1 MNQFSDKKQ
10 LIRLKLI
17 VLFKINRQFCILLNY
32 FIMKKLLL
40 LSTILLALTIHA
52 QDITFQSDT
61 LYPEGIAYHAK
72 RDVFFVSSLRHGKI
86 GIVDRKGNY
95 KVFIDSPEMIS
106 AIGIRLN
113 EKTNTL
119 YVCTSDP
126 GVSTKTSPTTQR
138 KFAKLIAYDATT
150 GAQKYSADLGALN
163 AGGLN
168 FANDVTFDN
177 EGNVYVTNS
186 FSPIIYKVDAAGTPS
201 IFTTYDEWKGDGF
214 KLNGIVFHP
223 DGFLIV
229 AVSNPGSLYKIPV
242 KNPQDIKK
250 IKCLLLIGADGL
262 LYNPIN
268 KELVVISNFSQ
279 EIIRM
284 RSYDNWES
292 ATPWDRFN
300 SVNTFPTTGTI
311 GGSYYYILNAKL
323 NELFDPKAAKSSSFV
338 IQEIKF

>member
-1 MNQFSDKKQ
+1 
-10 LIRLKLI
+10 
-17 VLFKINRQFCILLNY
+17 
-32 FIMKKLLL
+32 MKKLFSSLV
-40 LSTILLALTIHA
+40 ILVASLTIYA
-52 QDITFQSDT
+52 QDITFKSDT
-61 LYPEGIAYHAK
+61 LYPEGIAYHSK

-95 KVFIDSPEMIS
+95 KVFVDSPEMIS
-106 AIGIRLN
+106 AIGLRLN

-126 GVSTKTSPTTQR
+126 GVSTKTSPATQR

-150 GAQKYSADLGALN
+150 GAKKYIADLGALN
-163 AGGLN
+163 TGGLN

-186 FSPIIYKVDAAGTPS
+186 FSPIIYKVDASGNPS
-201 IFTTYDEWKGDGF
+201 IFATYDAWKGDGF

-229 AVSNPGSLYKIPV
+229 AVSNPGLLYKVPI
-242 KNPQDIKK
+242 KNPTDIKQ
-250 IKCLLLIGADGL
+250 IQCLLLLGADGL
-262 LYNPIN
+262 IYNQTN
-268 KELVVISNFSQ
+268 KELVVISNYTQ

-284 RSYDNWES
+284 RSTDNWES
-292 ATPWDRFN
+292 ALPWDRFK

-323 NELFDPKAAKSSSFV
+323 NELFDAKAAKTSSYI
-338 IQEIKF
+338 IQEIRF

>member
-1 MNQFSDKKQ
+1 MKHF
-10 LIRLKLI
+10 IA
-17 VLFKINRQFCILLNY
+17 LNAI
-32 FIMKKLLL
+32 FFTFL
-40 LSTILLALTIHA
+40 TTLTIHA
-52 QDITFQSDT
+52 QDITFKSDT

-86 GIVDRKGNY
+86 GTVDRKGNY
-95 KVFIDSPEMIS
+95 TIFVDSPEMIS
-106 AIGIRLN
+106 AIGLRLN

-126 GVSTKTSPTTQR
+126 GVSTKTTAATQR

-150 GAQKYSADLGALN
+150 GAQKYIADLGALN
-163 AGGLN
+163 ASGFN

-214 KLNGIVFHP
+214 RLNGIVFHP
-223 DGFLIV
+223 DGFLM
-229 AVSNPGSLYKIPV
+229 AVSSPGILYRIP
-242 KNPQDIKK
+242 IKK
-250 IKCLLLIGADGL
+250 PQEIKKVKCLLLLGADGL
-262 LYNPIN
+262 IYNPAN
-268 KELVVISNFSQ
+268 KELVVISNYSQ

-284 RSYDNWES
+284 RTYDNWES
-292 ATPWDRFN
+292 ATPWDRFK

-311 GGSYYYILNAKL
+311 GGPYYFILNAKL
-323 NELFDPKAAKSSSFV
+323 NELFDPKAEKSSTFI
-338 IQEIKF
+338 IQQIRF

>member
-1 MNQFSDKKQ
+1 
-10 LIRLKLI
+10 
-17 VLFKINRQFCILLNY
+17 
-32 FIMKKLLL
+32 MKKLLL
-40 LSTILLALTIHA
+40 QTTLFLTLFTAFNIHA
-52 QDITFQSDT
+52 QDITFKSDT

-126 GVSTKTSPTTQR
+126 GVSTKTSPATQR

-150 GAQKYSADLGALN
+150 GAQKYNADLGALN

-186 FSPIIYKVDAAGTPS
+186 FSPIIYKVDAVGTPS

-214 KLNGIVFHP
+214 RLNGIVYHP
-223 DGFLIV
+223 DGFLMV
-229 AVSNPGSLYKIPV
+229 VVSNPGILYKIPV
-242 KNPQDIKK
+242 KKPQEIKK
-250 IKCLLLIGADGL
+250 VKCLLLLGADGL
-262 LYNPIN
+262 IYNPAN

-284 RSYDNWES
+284 RSTDNWES
-292 ATPWDRFN
+292 ALPWDRFK

-311 GGSYYYILNAKL
+311 GGPYYYILNAKL
-323 NELFDPKAAKSSSFV
+323 NELFDPKAAKSSTFL
-338 IQEIKF
+338 IQQIRF

>member
-1 MNQFSDKKQ
+1 M
-10 LIRLKLI
+10 KLF
-17 VLFKINRQFCILLNY
+17 LFLA
-32 FIMKKLLL
+32 
-40 LSTILLALTIHA
+40 TIFLAFNIHA
-52 QDITFQSDT
+52 QDITFKSDT

-126 GVSTKTSPTTQR
+126 GVSTKTSPATQR
-138 KFAKLIAYDATT
+138 KFAKLIAYDATS
-150 GAQKYSADLGALN
+150 GAQKYIADLGALN
-163 AGGLN
+163 TGALN

-186 FSPIIYKVDAAGTPS
+186 FSPIIFKIDGNGKPTVFATS
-201 IFTTYDEWKGDGF
+201 EEWKAEGF
-214 KLNGIVFHP
+214 SLNGIVYHP

-229 AVSNPGSLYKIPV
+229 AKSNPGSLYKVSI
-242 KNPQDIKK
+242 KNPQEIKK
-250 IKCLLLIGADGL
+250 IECELLPGTDGMVYNVTKNELIA
-262 LYNPIN
+262 
-268 KELVVISNFSQ
+268 ISNVSQ
-279 EIIRM
+279 EIIQLKTEN
-284 RSYDNWES
+284 NWDS
-292 ATPWDRFN
+292 AKKIKSFK

-311 GGSYYYILNAKL
+311 VGNSYYVLNAKL
-323 NELFDPKAAKSSSFV
+323 NELFNPAAAKSSSFV
-338 IQEIKF
+338 IQEVKF